1 MFSCKT
7 KFTIEMQK
15 QLNNTKQKIAT
26 IMTAVGGVGVFVY
39 LITAFVPSITDAMV
53 DWMLA
58 FVVPLTLGIIM
69 LIAIAKTNNALKNV
83 DIANEYEFNEDYMN
97 ISTIR
102 ANENIGKVKFYYK
115 DLVKVKE
122 TKDYIYLYQ
131 NKASAFPVDKKQL
144 SETDL
149 IILRGIL
156 RTYNLVKTKQ

>member
-1 MFSCKT
+1 MFKCKT

-39 LITAFVPSITDAMV
+39 LITAFFPNITDAMV
-53 DWMLA
+53 DWMLV
-58 FVVPLTLGIIM
+58 FVLPLTLGILM
-69 LIAIAKTNNALKNV
+69 LVTIAKTNNAIKKIDV
-83 DIANEYEFNEDYMN
+83 TNEYEFNEDHMY

-102 ANENIGKVKFYYK
+102 SNENIGKVKFYYK
-115 DLVKVKE
+115 DFVRVKE

-131 NKASAFPVDKKQL
+131 NKTSAFPIDKKQL
-144 SETDL
+144 LETDL

-156 RTYNLVKTKQ
+156 KTYNLVKTK

>member
-1 MFSCKT
+1 MFKCKT

-39 LITAFVPSITDAMV
+39 LITAFFPNITDAMV
-53 DWMLA
+53 DWMLV
-58 FVVPLTLGIIM
+58 FVLPLTLGVLM
-69 LIAIAKTNNALKNV
+69 LVTIAKTNNAIKKIDV
-83 DIANEYEFNEDYMN
+83 TNEYEFNEDHMY

-102 ANENIGKVKFYYK
+102 SNENIGKVKFYYK
-115 DLVKVKE
+115 DLVGVKE

-131 NKASAFPVDKKQL
+131 NKASAFPIDKKQL
-144 SETDL
+144 LETDL

-156 RTYNLVKTKQ
+156 KTYNLVKTK